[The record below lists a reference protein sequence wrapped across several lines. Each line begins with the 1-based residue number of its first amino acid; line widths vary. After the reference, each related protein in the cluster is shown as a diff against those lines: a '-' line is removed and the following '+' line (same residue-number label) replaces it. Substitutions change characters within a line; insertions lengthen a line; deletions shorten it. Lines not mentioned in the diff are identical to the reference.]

1 MPRYNAAELARAVAA
16 GVPRGAATFADD
28 DAWHDY
34 QEQWLSVFAPGEQL
48 PPIGDQHRRTRW
60 KAVSR
65 QHKKMTAQLESD
77 GAPIVVASSVAPV
90 ASSASALASSAAA
103 ASSAS
108 VASSSASSAADS
120 SEAVHPITAP
130 TAAPATTQHVASAAS
145 SSAATSSEAEPT
157 SGDGSTLEPT
167 AGDVYSCALPA
178 AATQPALAPSSLVHV
193 PSNKWVAEHAP
204 LLSQLEIGQ
213 PLLTPSQRHATLS
226 LRGHFA
232 GRDDERLVEQED
244 VHYTLPPSDDESA
257 SAAKRRMKRHRE
269 REEAAIFRLELEA
282 QDPGRKEK
290 KAQLAEMARVIRESQ
305 EQDRQDKYE
314 HPSSPSLDPPS

>member
-1 MPRYNAAELARAVAA
+1 MPAVYAHRRYGYGKFFPPPGTKGSGREASKDKPRALPCTGALRLSADHFERSGFPVPSPRSRTMPRYTRAVAA

-204 LLSQLEIGQ
+204 LLSRTRCGA
-213 PLLTPSQRHATLS
+213 ATVVS
-226 LRGHFA
+226 
-232 GRDDERLVEQED
+232 V
-244 VHYTLPPSDDESA
+244 V
-257 SAAKRRMKRHRE
+257 
-269 REEAAIFRLELEA
+269 
-282 QDPGRKEK
+282 
-290 KAQLAEMARVIRESQ
+290 
-305 EQDRQDKYE
+305 
-314 HPSSPSLDPPS
+314 